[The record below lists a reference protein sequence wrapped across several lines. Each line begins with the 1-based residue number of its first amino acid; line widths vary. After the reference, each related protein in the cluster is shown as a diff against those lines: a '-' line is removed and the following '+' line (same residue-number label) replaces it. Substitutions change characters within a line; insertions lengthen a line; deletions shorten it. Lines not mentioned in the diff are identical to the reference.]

1 MLNLAIL
8 LEESA
13 RRKPGKTAVILD
25 SIRLNYAELNGAAN
39 KIANGLTKLG
49 VRPGDKVAIM
59 LPNTPHFVMCYYGIL
74 KAGATVVPLNVL
86 FKRHEVE
93 YHLEDS
99 DSVALIVWEG
109 FLDEAAYGFHMAET
123 CRHLIVA
130 QAPGSTT
137 TLPDGAIPLGSIL
150 AEHPHVFDTVQ
161 TMPDDTAV
169 ILYTSGTTG
178 RPKGA
183 ELTHANMF
191 LNATICADKLLDISS
206 DSVGLAVLPL
216 FHSFGQ
222 TCMMNT
228 LLYLGGTITLLP
240 RFEPQKALEVMAR
253 DRVTYFAGVPTMYFY
268 LLNFPTADQYDLSAL
283 KFCVSGGAA
292 MPVEVMHAFN
302 RKYNVTI
309 LEGYGLSET
318 SPVASFNHLDR
329 EPKPGSIGIPIW
341 GIEMRVV
348 DGEGREVPNGELG
361 EIVIRGHNV
370 MKGYYKRPEATA
382 DAIRNGW
389 FYSGD
394 IAYRDDDGFFFIKD
408 RVKDMIIRGGFNV
421 YPREIEEV
429 LYGHPAIAEAVVIG
443 VPDPALGEEVK
454 AVVAFK
460 PGQTATAS
468 EIIEYCKERLAAYK
482 YPRFVEIRD
491 TLPKTATGKIL
502 KRELRQVD
510 TGVSQVEATASA

>member
-1 MLNLAIL
+1 
-8 LEESA
+8 
-13 RRKPGKTAVILD
+13 
-25 SIRLNYAELNGAAN
+25 
-39 KIANGLTKLG
+39 
-49 VRPGDKVAIM
+49 
-59 LPNTPHFVMCYYGIL
+59 
-74 KAGATVVPLNVL
+74 
-86 FKRHEVE
+86 
-93 YHLEDS
+93 
-99 DSVALIVWEG
+99 
-109 FLDEAAYGFHMAET
+109 
-123 CRHLIVA
+123 
-130 QAPGSTT
+130 
-137 TLPDGAIPLGSIL
+137 
-150 AEHPHVFDTVQ
+150 
-161 TMPDDTAV
+161 
-169 ILYTSGTTG
+169 
-178 RPKGA
+178 
-183 ELTHANMF
+183 
-191 LNATICADKLLDISS
+191 
-206 DSVGLAVLPL
+206 
-216 FHSFGQ
+216 
-222 TCMMNT
+222 
-228 LLYLGGTITLLP
+228 
-240 RFEPQKALEVMAR
+240 
-253 DRVTYFAGVPTMYFY
+253 
-268 LLNFPTADQYDLSAL
+268 
-283 KFCVSGGAA
+283 

-348 DGEGREVPNGELG
+348 DSEGREVPNGELG

-370 MKGYYKRPEATA
+370 MKGYYKRPDATA

-429 LYGHPAIAEAVVIG
+429 LYGHPAIAEAAVIG

-460 PGQTATAS
+460 PGQTATEA
-468 EIIEYCKERLAAYK
+468 EIIEYCKERLASYK

-510 TGVSQVEATASA
+510 TGVSQMEATASA

>member
-1 MLNLAIL
+1 
-8 LEESA
+8 
-13 RRKPGKTAVILD
+13 
-25 SIRLNYAELNGAAN
+25 
-39 KIANGLTKLG
+39 
-49 VRPGDKVAIM
+49 
-59 LPNTPHFVMCYYGIL
+59 
-74 KAGATVVPLNVL
+74 
-86 FKRHEVE
+86 
-93 YHLEDS
+93 
-99 DSVALIVWEG
+99 
-109 FLDEAAYGFHMAET
+109 
-123 CRHLIVA
+123 
-130 QAPGSTT
+130 
-137 TLPDGAIPLGSIL
+137 
-150 AEHPHVFDTVQ
+150 
-161 TMPDDTAV
+161 
-169 ILYTSGTTG
+169 
-178 RPKGA
+178 
-183 ELTHANMF
+183 
-191 LNATICADKLLDISS
+191 
-206 DSVGLAVLPL
+206 
-216 FHSFGQ
+216 
-222 TCMMNT
+222 MNT

-268 LLNFPTADQYDLSAL
+268 LLNFPNADQYDLSAL
-283 KFCVSGGAA
+283 RFCVSGGAA

-348 DGEGREVPNGELG
+348 DSEGREVPNGELG

-370 MKGYYKRPEATA
+370 MKGYYKRPDATA

-429 LYGHPAIAEAVVIG
+429 LYGHPAIAEAAVIG

-460 PGQTATAS
+460 PGQTATEA
-468 EIIEYCKERLAAYK
+468 EIIEYCKERLASYK

-510 TGVSQVEATASA
+510 TGVSQMEATASA

>member
-1 MLNLAIL
+1 M
-8 LEESA
+8 
-13 RRKPGKTAVILD
+13 G
-25 SIRLNYAELNGAAN
+25 G
-39 KIANGLTKLG
+39 
-49 VRPGDKVAIM
+49 
-59 LPNTPHFVMCYYGIL
+59 
-74 KAGATVVPLNVL
+74 
-86 FKRHEVE
+86 
-93 YHLEDS
+93 
-99 DSVALIVWEG
+99 
-109 FLDEAAYGFHMAET
+109 
-123 CRHLIVA
+123 
-130 QAPGSTT
+130 
-137 TLPDGAIPLGSIL
+137 
-150 AEHPHVFDTVQ
+150 
-161 TMPDDTAV
+161 
-169 ILYTSGTTG
+169 
-178 RPKGA
+178 GA
-183 ELTHANMF
+183 EPKSRPSRLAFHHRQCPHETETFVSKDSCLTEY
-191 LNATICADKLLDISS
+191 
-206 DSVGLAVLPL
+206 
-216 FHSFGQ
+216 
-222 TCMMNT
+222 
-228 LLYLGGTITLLP
+228 YLGGTITLLP

-268 LLNFPTADQYDLSAL
+268 LLNFPNADQYDLSAL

-341 GIEMRVV
+341 GVEMRVV
-348 DGEGREVPNGELG
+348 DSEGREVPNGELG

-429 LYGHPAIAEAVVIG
+429 LYGHPAIAEAAVIG

-460 PGQTATAS
+460 PGQTATEA

-510 TGVSQVEATASA
+510 QMEATASA